1 MPPFENAIII
11 PSYAGMQRKEEKD
24 SKLEECPKKR
34 PANEDDVFGR
44 ILTKHK
50 RIKYLPT

>member
-1 MPPFENAIII
+1 MPPFENAFII

-34 PANEDDVFGR
+34 PANEDDVLDESLLNSEG
-44 ILTKHK
+44 
-50 RIKYLPT
+50 